1 MTTSLTCLAEKQTP
15 REKLISRLAKIQKKG
30 YMYGHQDDTFYGVT
44 WNWDNDRSDT
54 YDLVGDYPGVMGFDL
69 GGIEKG
75 DKKNL
80 DSVPFSRIREAI
92 ILQHE
97 RGGIVTLSW
106 HPRNPLIGSTSWIQ
120 NDTVNYNEAVTA
132 LKKIGQQEL
141 VKQIPNPKHT
151 VRAVL
156 PGGCKH
162 ELFMKWLKRV
172 SEFLLSLKDKN
183 GNQIPLIFRPWHE
196 NNGSWFWW
204 GQENCSDQ
212 EYHALWNLTQDY
224 INSTKIGCI
233 AKAKEP
239 CKQSCKKA
247 TGGSSKKSSAKKNTM
262 MTTLGDCLVWSYSP
276 NLHGT
281 WTEEAWLVRYP
292 GDERVDLIGED
303 AYQWGTEQ
311 DFISGLDADLQVVT
325 KIALEHGKLF
335 AVTECGYKNSPDT
348 TWWQRVFKP
357 IIEKYTI
364 SYFLPWRNYSKEHFG
379 ASPDASTADDFK
391 TWAKQKNFLFV
402 NDIKKIK

>member
-1 MTTSLTCLAEKQTP
+1 MKKILLSLALLFTTASLTCLAVKQTP

-44 WNWDNDRSDT
+44 WNWDKDRSDT
-54 YDLVGDYPGVMGFDL
+54 YDLVGDFPGVMGFDL

-75 DKKNL
+75 DEKNL
-80 DSVPFSRIREAI
+80 DSVPFTRIREAI

-106 HPRNPLIGSTSWIQ
+106 HPRNPLIGSTAWIQ
-120 NDTVNYNEAVTA
+120 NDTVNYNEAVAA
-132 LKKIGQQEL
+132 LNKIGQQEL
-141 VKQIPNPKHT
+141 VKQLPNPKHT
-151 VRAVL
+151 VRAIL
-156 PGGCKH
+156 PGGSKH
-162 ELFMKWLKRV
+162 ELFMTWLKRV
-172 SEFLLSLKDKN
+172 SDFLLTLKDKK
-183 GNQIPLIFRPWHE
+183 GNQIPLVFRPWHE

-224 INSTKIGCI
+224 INSTTIECI
-233 AKAKEP
+233 EKAEKT
-239 CKQSCKKA
+239 CKQKCTKA
-247 TGGSSKKSSAKKNTM
+247 A
-262 MTTLGDCLVWSYSP
+262 TLGDCLVWSYSP
-276 NLHGT
+276 NLHGA

-292 GDERVDLIGED
+292 GDERIDLIGED

-325 KIALEHGKLF
+325 KIAREHGKLF
-335 AVTECGYKNSPDT
+335 AVTECGYKNSPDA

-357 IIEKYTI
+357 IIEKYPVT
-364 SYFLPWRNYSKEHFG
+364 YFLPWRNYSKEHFG
-379 ASPDASTADDFK
+379 ASPAASTADDFK
-391 TWAKQKNFLFV
+391 AWAKHKNFLFV
-402 NDIKKIK
+402 NDIKKVK